1 MTQHDEIT
9 TNLTAECAGYQVYMK
24 RKEEERSKAISSKTK
39 KIGLLAKDLAEMYN
53 HKFVLEFRTVIN
65 QKRSNSE
72 VELTMEQK
80 KQIIDYF
87 WTKNRKEFL
96 LEIRNAMEK
105 EKVES
110 LDRVMHDIEEL
121 ADELWEKDQ
130 KKDINLFLKE
140 IRETGEQ
147 SSMGFNDSFIA
158 EVQKIIGL
166 GTNPAKVLNEEIFS
180 DYAGLPK
187 TASELINGVDISLRR
202 EVAENTMIFG
212 KLTKVPGFKELIN
225 AKLYQGLNYG
235 KPVIV
240 DDEYLKLKG
249 LLKYLSTRV

>member
-1 MTQHDEIT
+1 
-9 TNLTAECAGYQVYMK
+9 
-24 RKEEERSKAISSKTK
+24 
-39 KIGLLAKDLAEMYN
+39 
-53 HKFVLEFRTVIN
+53 
-65 QKRSNSE
+65 
-72 VELTMEQK
+72 
-80 KQIIDYF
+80 
-87 WTKNRKEFL
+87 
-96 LEIRNAMEK
+96 MEK